1 MKWGCTENKVLK
13 RERKK
18 KPITL
23 PKISTSIYQYW
34 NHFFPLAGARP
45 ASPLSGWPQ
54 VQPPA
59 EEADPDACG
68 CVASAVGCLGPGA
81 GRQERC
87 LRQDPLRQGQAVRVP
102 SQPRCPARSPAG
114 LVGAGWLPRGL
125 LARPHGFAS
134 GTAGESRP
142 GCVGA
147 GGGCCGAAGVLR
159 CCQGAAQQVELSA
172 RRSPAL
178 LQSHFWTRTPG
189 GTALQR
195 VGGRGTAVRGG
206 CCCPAS
212 GWHWGLLQQ
221 RRGCVYASHEAN
233 IVQRLRIKAFYRDRN
248 ETKSQAMM
256 FCVLVP
262 VRFPGLVCPHTDG
275 CRALWDLRY
284 VNRSRAKHSV
294 LFLLSKSLQ
303 KYLQITLK
311 SKVVFFIIAF
321 SNSLIPFLSKE

>member
-102 SQPRCPARSPAG
+102 SAEPGRSRGSRLAAPRAACSA
-114 LVGAGWLPRGL
+114 PRLRLRHSWRKPPWVRG
-125 LARPHGFAS
+125 
-134 GTAGESRP
+134 SRRW
-142 GCVGA
+142 
-147 GGGCCGAAGVLR
+147 VLR

-233 IVQRLRIKAFYRDRN
+233 IVQRLRIKAFYWDRN

-275 CRALWDLRY
+275 CRALWDLCY

-311 SKVVFFIIAF
+311 SKVVFFIIAI

>member
-18 KPITL
+18 TPITL

-147 GGGCCGAAGVLR
+147 GGGCCGAARVLR
-159 CCQGAAQQVELSA
+159 SRWSCRRDAALRCS
-172 RRSPAL
+172 SPTSGRVHPAAL
-178 LQSHFWTRTPG
+178 LCSGWVGEAPRFG
-189 GTALQR
+189 GDAAALRQA
-195 VGGRGTAVRGG
+195 GTGG
-206 CCCPAS
+206 CCNN
-212 GWHWGLLQQ
+212 G
-221 RRGCVYASHEAN
+221 E
-233 IVQRLRIKAFYRDRN
+233 D
-248 ETKSQAMM
+248 
-256 FCVLVP
+256 
-262 VRFPGLVCPHTDG
+262 VCMPLM
-275 CRALWDLRY
+275 R
-284 VNRSRAKHSV
+284 
-294 LFLLSKSLQ
+294 
-303 KYLQITLK
+303 QILCK
-311 SKVVFFIIAF
+311 D
-321 SNSLIPFLSKE
+321 